1 MDDFS
6 KILKDLR
13 LMKGLSQEG
22 LGKVIHVSRSAIA
35 KYENGLGLPSEEVIE
50 ALCRYFEV
58 DREHLFPKKD
68 LVEIIV
74 KKNRKIRLQNILLF
88 SLVSLFVLAGAA
100 IGIGD
105 TLSRLSVVG
114 GNMVVN
120 ASMISEAP
128 SERIN
133 YFTIEDNEFGYVNT
147 YKNQNNHFIL
157 QPGGE
162 IWSVNGIP
170 DVLMG
175 FYNNNDISLYVY
187 TTPNNKIKVDSN
199 SIADNGKHCFV
210 TFGYGK
216 GYNFVIINDADI
228 DVNIRQLEFWC

>member
-58 DREHLFPKKD
+58 DREHLFPKRD

-105 TLSRLSVVG
+105 TLTRLSV
-114 GNMVVN
+114 
-120 ASMISEAP
+120 
-128 SERIN
+128 
-133 YFTIEDNEFGYVNT
+133 
-147 YKNQNNHFIL
+147 
-157 QPGGE
+157 
-162 IWSVNGIP
+162 
-170 DVLMG
+170 
-175 FYNNNDISLYVY
+175 
-187 TTPNNKIKVDSN
+187 
-199 SIADNGKHCFV
+199 
-210 TFGYGK
+210 
-216 GYNFVIINDADI
+216 
-228 DVNIRQLEFWC
+228 